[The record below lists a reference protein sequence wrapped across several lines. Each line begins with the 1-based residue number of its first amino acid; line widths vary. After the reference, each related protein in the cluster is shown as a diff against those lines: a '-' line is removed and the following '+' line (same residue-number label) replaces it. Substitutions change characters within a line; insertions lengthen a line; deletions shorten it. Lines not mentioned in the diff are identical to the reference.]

1 MNYNFETTKDFEK
14 ELKALAKKYVS
25 IKSDIKKLQS
35 DIEINPE
42 QGSNL
47 GGGFRK
53 IRFSITSKGK
63 GKSGG
68 GRVITYEIIVNI
80 AETTIIFVSIYDK
93 SEYENIGLATIKK
106 NLGISQP

>member
-1 MNYNFETTKDFEK
+1 MNYNFETTRDFEK
-14 ELKALAKKYVS
+14 ELKALAKKYAS

-35 DIEINPE
+35 DMEKNPK

-53 IRFSITSKGK
+53 IRFFITSKGK

-68 GRVITYEIIVNI
+68 GRIITYE
-80 AETTIIFVSIYDK
+80 TIINITEATIVFVSIYDK
-93 SEYENIGLATIKK
+93 SEYGNIDLITIKR
-106 NLGISQP
+106 NLGIV